1 MSFMAVAYVPSFLE
15 DRAIFVKER
24 ANGLYGPTQ
33 FVVANFIIGIPF
45 LCELVAS
52 LLQDSQG
59 VIANSVLVVFI
70 SLLFST
76 VAYWLVNFRGGAEPF
91 FLFVMWH
98 FLDLLAAESLVVLI
112 SSIFP
117 NFVIALTL
125 TAFANGLWMCVGGF
139 LVSPTI
145 LNVFWRYV
153 FHYID
158 YQVSCKTIL
167 PVKGQ

>member
-1 MSFMAVAYVPSFLE
+1 LP
-15 DRAIFVKER
+15 
-24 ANGLYGPTQ
+24 
-33 FVVANFIIGIPF
+33 
-45 LCELVAS
+45 
-52 LLQDSQG
+52 
-59 VIANSVLVVFI
+59 VFI

-117 NFVIALTL
+117 NFVISLTL

-158 YQVSCKTIL
+158 YQVSYKRMLLVNSREGRRSFKYRANTRFTGICL
-167 PVKGQ
+167 PGLDGQRVLGAAI